1 MTGEEQRHGFE
12 SSLCL
17 TSGRKLHLLK
27 TPFPCVKSNDNNL
40 SLNFLRLLRN
50 TMAVFS
56 ARNLSGTFVTMPNFQ
71 GLRSWKSLPVTC
83 WAQFTSEVPLLLHDW
98 LLLDL
103 PEAPRTISMEGKFSQ
118 SCYLYLPAKHLEK
131 TMATHSSTLAWE
143 IPWTEEPGRLQSM
156 GLQRVG
162 HDWVTSLSLFTFMRW
177 RRKWQATPVFMPGES
192 QRWEPGGLPSMG
204 SQCRTQLTWL
214 SSSSSSQAL
223 ICSRRCSKHL
233 TNSNWFNPVSLKP
246 PLEIQLVALFYLI
259 FFVQLPVLK

>member
-17 TSGRKLHLLK
+17 TWGRKLHLLK
-27 TPFPCVKSNDNNL
+27 TPFPCVKSDDNNL
-40 SLNFLRLLRN
+40 SLHFLRLLRN

-83 WAQFTSEVPLLLHDW
+83 WAQFTSEDPLLLHDW
-98 LLLDL
+98 LLSDL

-156 GLQRVG
+156 GLLRVG
-162 HDWVTSLSLFTFMRW
+162 HDWVTSLSLFTFMHW
-177 RRKWQATPVFMPGES
+177 RRKWQATPVFLPGES
-192 QRWEPGGLPSMG
+192 QRWEPVGLPSMG
-204 SQCRTQLTWL
+204 SHRVGHNWRDLAA
-214 SSSSSSQAL
+214 SAAA
-223 ICSRRCSKHL
+223 KHL
-233 TNSNWFNPVSLKP
+233 YAAGAVQNIWQIVTDLILWAWSHPSKYSLWP
-246 PLEIQLVALFYLI
+246 CST
-259 FFVQLPVLK
+259 